1 MVPSKKCHSRRL
13 KSITHVKFLSFPY
26 TLTQSDIIL
35 QCSTSRTILHVQFML
50 SQQASAFA
58 ENAYQGVLC
67 LIPLGTLGRIMSKLR
82 QVSWKRLGPAFAPWI
97 HWSQDHAGKAPV
109 AKICCHFWTVPR
121 KLSLEMSPCSPTFGI
136 RKPIVTPKEHI
147 EKCNFQQDCSL
158 AFCVRLVLPPKPFP
172 LGAGWALPN
181 GSSLEGEILWLP
193 KGHEAWHRSFGNGVV
208 LVAHAHHVARCY
220 KPEIK
225 SQGLHASANVGQT
238 LPVPTCGLASWY
250 HPFL

>member
-1 MVPSKKCHSRRL
+1 M
-13 KSITHVKFLSFPY
+13 
-26 TLTQSDIIL
+26 LT
-35 QCSTSRTILHVQFML
+35 
-50 SQQASAFA
+50 QQASALAFA
-58 ENAYQGVLC
+58 ENKYQGVLC

-193 KGHEAWHRSFGNGVV
+193 EGHEAWHRSFGTGVV
-208 LVAHAHHVARCY
+208 LVAHHLARCY

-225 SQGLHASANVGQT
+225 SQGLHTSANVGQT
-238 LPVPTCGLASWY
+238 LPVPTCGLGSWY